1 MTIDLNYGQPLAGPS
16 MNEDKQQK
24 VIGQSA
30 EKQARIDPD
39 AAYANDISKLD
50 PLQLRLKYGDQA
62 VMDQIDYTLGQ
73 NQSKRMVSMGRS
85 PSEITKDAGLSVAKG
100 GVGLGGFLSQLAQMA
115 GQGMAV
121 TGQNW
126 NNPEQ
131 AIKNMHAVEVGN
143 ARTTAAINDAVNGAN
158 DALSKAMSRRSQLAA
173 ARTGAVIQS
182 EQQDNNA
189 QYEADVAAGM
199 NPILA
204 GAKKIGRGVVNGAAA
219 VTEDPTYFSNFA
231 AEQAPSLMLGPGAR
245 LAAVKEVTAGLEK
258 QAAKELL
265 MTDAGKAAVN
275 KAGTRNLMTGIGVT
289 EGTGAGQQTFD
300 SVMQTKPEDLQK
312 NSQEYRDLTQQGYSP
327 EDARAVVAQRAA
339 NTALAIQGPAAAL
352 TGKIAARFEL
362 SPLSGGGATGAG
374 RVLHALSSMGKET
387 LEETLQSGSGQ
398 LAQNIATKEHANEN
412 QSLTDG
418 VGEQA
423 GMGAVGAMSLAGGA
437 QTPSAVAGAV
447 KVTGKATADLARAGG
462 TAAAEK
468 LKSFAASR
476 TKLDGET
483 QAAADADAQSQ
494 TVEAAAQEYAKAEPQ
509 ADDSAQA
516 AEPEQP
522 APLPEEEAIAAQQPV
537 PQTATP
543 AGKDRLTKF
552 GRLYEILSSPHI
564 ESVSPDNQIQ
574 LKANAFH
581 ALQGMVAERNQ
592 LVQKLEENPDDAVAQ
607 KRADALTKAIQSD
620 AAVQVSAYAKEN
632 SAALAELV
640 KSGNVI
646 PDIIDQVTPQI
657 EQAARSVQQAA
668 TLNPESVPQPL
679 YHKIIGNAK
688 KLGLSPQQVTQ
699 LKGAQ
704 QIGAL
709 AEHKGTDLV
718 NKDVTEG
725 NGNGFVSLREHLENI
740 HGNLAANDV
749 QGAQQSL
756 EGLRKFA
763 QHMTDK
769 SRDFSRA
776 YKQFQANPGAGAVN
790 VVRADGT
797 PYNSLVDAKTGTA
810 KAMTAS
816 GKSVKLMEQIHKEAE
831 LLVNNYNQVLN
842 DHPALKGAGSEITL
856 PKLDLS
862 NAATAQPAAQTQ
874 NSKTELK
881 RESTTG
887 TGVFNGERELTRPEM
902 QDLASGEVTIAD
914 LKAKWA
920 EEAKAAE
927 PAAQTDQPAEQI
939 KEPESDPVSAPEV
952 GETRAESAP
961 AAVDTADQTRENTP
975 EPAPA
980 ADPVTANQEPV
991 TPPSETA
998 EEPQHATPEPSEPV
1012 ADSPAASEPVVN
1024 EQPVETGAER
1034 LLANLTPRLTR
1045 ERNVDKNESEADHE
1059 ARVSNAVVKWFDAA
1073 KPRTPFTRTTD
1084 FVQKL
1089 AEAVQTSAE
1098 AAGELLGLKEDEV
1111 LSQDNLRGL
1120 NAVNILNNGFRSTYV
1135 KAVQDKLG
1143 KVKDL
1148 NALPWRNAP
1157 ILYFTKVEENET
1169 TRRSAVS
1176 KHATDAIGM
1185 AAIKF
1190 AIDNLNVPP
1199 NTSRDQLAKDLGI
1212 EQDQLTAEIMERYQA
1227 GAQSFNVLA
1236 DRLGTSIMR
1245 TMGLKARNEAPNNV
1259 ANGIP
1264 LSLAMDALNVLGEMG
1279 LARIEEFTLQVN
1291 GKPKTFKTLRFV
1303 NGEGEML
1310 TGIDEALGS
1319 QFDILSRMI
1328 DPDSKASAYIDST
1341 PPVGSDRLG
1350 RSRVQKISNKLKDS
1364 LRTLQQKEFYLNTD
1378 LHDLVEGMG
1387 YDAVGRMLGVTP
1399 EDGLNKVHK
1408 ESVRGK
1414 NVSVKSAITSWQRGM
1429 QDLAAKAGDRALGDI
1444 PVRFAWSIGSNMRA
1458 MMNSSTFNPQ
1468 RHKLHRELMT
1478 GQPRDISLDNS
1489 KHVHQFQMA
1498 VAQALGEKVDRM
1510 SNAEAKANAA
1520 ATLAKPVFRN
1530 AVEVMKA
1537 HLGDFSGLQAA
1548 DVQAITAAV
1557 DAAGEGMKS
1566 FHGLLAQAKFEHAQ
1580 ENGSGKFTNHL
1591 TFELD
1596 GKTDGP
1602 ANALVHFGAV
1612 AGDGKF
1618 FDMLKKVGLFVNDA
1632 SSALN
1637 VFSKGSEDIYET
1649 VAKNINELMKNAT
1662 SPTMLAQLRL
1672 LQLSG
1677 NVKMTDVDDI
1687 RTATATRNMA
1697 KNPVTQTVYSAGD
1710 DAKVRSLSKQIQTA
1724 VYEQLSQAMQTG
1736 TELDAGILDAVIEL
1750 TGATALRDPQ
1760 NYKDFEFRQGHQ
1772 AQLEEQLTHGM
1783 GSILNV
1789 AIDNVLGDVVQ
1800 TGKRLAAAA
1809 GAQHQFFSRA
1819 LQKAREA
1826 KIQELRKAGEL
1837 SSFEDLS
1844 SDQMQDVYD
1853 SVAHLAPV
1861 YHNALTSGT
1870 NPRDGMLMSKET
1882 RGNYTGH
1889 KAESVFGDK
1898 TDVPGMYFEAPGAR
1912 PAPMMTISSGDATM
1926 MALYFLEHSN
1936 ALNVFDGLEVMPGDF
1951 DAAAAGINKAVFK
1964 GWQFGLMNSISESYQ
1979 KALPF
1984 MTPDLLEGM
1993 TAAELGDMAKAMK
2006 IPKKQIKGLTADAL
2020 INRIVTEAHSAGVEL
2035 SMRARNIEAVKN
2047 VIFNTLATST
2057 DHMAGHETPVI
2068 NRPDLAPLDDHE
2080 LYDEVRKR
2088 VTNELHRRDSV
2099 NNDGLPQQDL
2109 AMDRHLKA
2117 ANPGKGD
2124 AVTQYTKSQVTTAL
2138 RGYLDEVAGKKARIP
2153 QFVLDQIE
2161 KHLPD
2166 DMTIHIGTRQNIRDY
2181 IAEQFPDIPR
2191 ENALAALGMTYGKQV
2206 FIGNRS
2212 AETMMHELLHV
2223 ATQNTLNQYFADPS
2237 QLTAEQRNSV
2247 TALNRLM
2254 NDFLTDSRFAEM
2266 EPTTANYKVYAK
2278 VQDLLQSLIQSDNRN
2293 EALNEFVAWTLTNPH
2308 LAETL
2313 QETENL
2319 NEDTHIFKRVLKLIS
2334 RLLGIGTGA
2343 QSYFTSIAGHF
2354 TEVLGPMT
2362 TPLSETRAAP
2372 LNQLDLDSLNRRL
2385 RSERTTRSHQA
2396 HLDLTFDRLQSTL
2409 INRINTTQQPV
2420 AGITTAADRLD
2431 FDKLDPAI
2439 SQAANAFMAS
2449 GFPMSGQE
2457 EMIFKMTQASLQTA
2471 FEAKPANAVE
2481 ARRMFTEA
2489 SRALSPAD
2497 LVDGTGSMV
2506 MAQMRYDALFGEG
2519 LPAAEQL
2526 ANFLAASQTSELLRD
2541 KLRDKFV
2548 TPERAG
2554 EKTWE
2559 DRAVGAVN
2567 DAIRWT
2573 ANLGTGMGRSLEMQ
2587 KRLDILSKNLT
2598 HFEAEAKQ
2606 NVIVKATSSIGDSL
2620 DQVNNYVNQ
2629 KKANGAKWLAENT
2642 DGVTSKIANENARL
2656 AASGIL
2662 RGIAAMGS
2670 KRVAGDVAESMLS
2683 MINSGAKDK
2692 LLNPVQSLMSELI
2705 GITDSNRAVLNLLTR
2720 AKPLV
2725 DKVRQILREQ
2735 VPEMVA
2741 ERFSQPLT
2749 AQQSSALHSG
2759 VGKTD
2764 AAALLNHGYQV
2775 ADVARLYSDSAYR
2788 AQEIAAAKQ
2797 AVTGQ
2802 HAQTQLDAADA
2813 LAHFMVTGEVVNQH
2827 LLPNAQLIATLAG
2840 TKLKVDQ
2847 SNLQQRVDAIDKLVS
2862 LQAIDKLPS
2871 QMQQDVAG
2879 VMARELKAN
2888 AAENGAT
2895 FVLNLMNNLRANE
2908 GKRLGTM
2915 NTVKGAMH
2923 TTFDTHKSVVIAT
2936 PKQGADLIKRGYIKG
2951 AEFRGDPGNVHGVM
2965 HYYTSTE
2972 GGRPQWNQGAMQT
2985 VQATAGGVDPYTGR
2999 LRSPVSAPRLTGQQ
3013 VKIER
3018 AKRAGA
3024 IYQGRAFKPNGVT
3037 NNMRPV
3043 FDINGNVSGYEY
3055 SVPHAVRDA
3064 MLNAN
3069 TDLGHNLGV
3078 WNGRIVEE
3086 ELSQAFNRQL
3096 VKSLHQRYTEDMKT
3110 VGREDEFVTI
3120 NAAHK
3125 DPQVREAWS
3134 LMPVEMREMVKETF
3148 GGDLVVRKDMLDNAL
3163 GFRRASVNEIWEGN
3177 SRLSPTVQN
3186 LVYSVASAVMGNDA
3200 ARQLRKGERFVQEAV
3215 SSAKDW
3221 IVVRSL
3227 VVARDN
3233 IISNNIQLMGHG
3245 MSPLQI
3251 VRKSAEAMT
3260 LVDAYQKNERRLNE
3274 LSLLLNNGAD
3284 TARHPAYR
3292 REMEMLRAENT
3303 RSPIHAL
3310 VMDGHLPTIAEGL
3323 SENDDYSL
3331 RNDFNGWISR
3341 QTSKL
3346 PKGVTTAA
3354 RYALIARGT
3363 PIYAGLNRMIQYGDF
3378 TAKYALYDHLQT
3390 RKREKMDQQEAL
3402 KMLQDEFVNY
3412 SILPSRSRDYL
3423 ESMGATWF
3431 LNYKL
3436 RIQKILLRSIR
3447 DNPLRFLLTAGAA
3460 GAMDIPGV
3468 LESNLVTN
3476 STRPNL
3482 GWGALFRA
3490 HETHP
3495 LWWLID

>member
-1 MTIDLNYGQPLAGPS
+1 MENEMIGQPLAGPS
-16 MNEDKQQK
+16 KSDVKKQQ
-24 VIGQSA
+24 VAATSA
-30 EKQARIDPD
+30 AKQAELDPRAAAQKAYVNDLATLNSFDIEAKHGQQGLLDQLQYKMGQRMSDRIDGMSRSTGEILGD
-39 AAYANDISKLD
+39 AATSVEKGALNLAGGIYGGILSGGSALSRLGQQFGTDEQREFYREQEKEIASHNAGYSRLMNRLNESLD
-50 PLQLRLKYGDQA
+50 GQLSLKSRLVSDRMSGVMAQDQA
-62 VMDQIDYTLGQ
+62 E
-73 NQSKRMVSMGRS
+73 NQAQYDADIAAGRGKVSS
-85 PSEITKDAGLSVAKG
+85 T
-100 GVGLGGFLSQLAQMA
+100 LAQF
-115 GQGMAV
+115 
-121 TGQNW
+121 
-126 NNPEQ
+126 
-131 AIKNMHAVEVGN
+131 
-143 ARTTAAINDAVNGAN
+143 
-158 DALSKAMSRRSQLAA
+158 
-173 ARTGAVIQS
+173 
-182 EQQDNNA
+182 
-189 QYEADVAAGM
+189 
-199 NPILA
+199 
-204 GAKKIGRGVVNGAAA
+204 GRGFADGAGN
-219 VTEDPTYFSNFA
+219 VLSDPTYAGNFI
-231 AEQAPSLMLGPGAR
+231 AEQVPSLALGPLSK
-245 LAAVKEVTAGLEK
+245 LAATRSVTAGLTKAEAKDLLLSGQGKHMVEK
-258 QAAKELL
+258 Q
-265 MTDAGKAAVN
+265 
-275 KAGTRNLMTGIGVT
+275 GTRNLMTSIGVT
-289 EGTGAGQQTFD
+289 EGTGASQQTFD
-300 SVMQTKPEDLQK
+300 QVMQMKPEDLQK
-312 NSQEYRDLTQQGYSP
+312 NSQEYRDLIQQGYSAD
-327 EDARAVVAQRAA
+327 DARNVVAQRAS
-339 NTALAIQGPAAAL
+339 NVALAIQGPAAAL

-374 RVLHALSSMGKET
+374 RVLHALSSVGKET

-398 LAQNIATKEHANEN
+398 LAQNIGVQGHADST
-412 QSLTDG
+412 QSLTDN

-423 GMGAVGAMSLAGGA
+423 GMGAVGAIGLAGGA
-437 QTPSAVAGAV
+437 QAPSAAAGVA
-447 KVTGKATADLARAGG
+447 KVTGKAAADLARVGG
-462 TAAAEK
+462 SAAADK
-468 LKSFAASR
+468 LRAVAASR

-494 TVEAAAQEYAKAEPQ
+494 TVEAAAQEYAKAEPK

-552 GRLYEILSSPHI
+552 GRLYEIMSSPHI
-564 ESVSPDNQIQ
+564 ESVSPDNQMQ
-574 LKANAFH
+574 LAANAFQ

-632 SAALAELV
+632 SAALVELV

-646 PDIIDQVTPQI
+646 PDIINQVTPQI

-704 QIGAL
+704 QLGAL

-763 QHMTDK
+763 QHMSDK
-769 SRDFSRA
+769 SRDFTRA
-776 YKQFQANPGAGAVN
+776 HQQYLANPGNGAVN

-797 PYNSLVDAKTGTA
+797 PYNSLVNAKTGTA
-810 KAMTAS
+810 KTMTAS
-816 GKSVKLMEQIHKEAE
+816 GKSGPLMAQIHKEAE
-831 LLVNNYNQVLN
+831 LLASNYNQVLN
-842 DHPALKGAGSEITL
+842 DHPALSGSAVEVAPL
-856 PKLDLS
+856 PGKET
-862 NAATAQPAAQTQ
+862 AAPAQTQ

-927 PAAQTDQPAEQI
+927 PAAQTEQPAEQI
-939 KEPESDPVSAPEV
+939 KEPESEPVSAPEV
-952 GETRAESAP
+952 AETRAESAP

-1012 ADSPAASEPVVN
+1012 ADSPAASEPVVD

-1034 LLANLTPRLTR
+1034 LLANLTPRLAR
-1045 ERNVDKNESEADHE
+1045 ERNVEKNESEADHE

-1236 DRLGTSIMR
+1236 DRLGASIMR
-1245 TMGLKARNEAPNNV
+1245 TMGLKARSEAPNNV

-1328 DPDSKASAYIDST
+1328 DPDSKASAHIDSM
-1341 PPVGSDRLG
+1341 PPVGGDRLG

-1429 QDLAAKAGDRALGDI
+1429 QDLTAKAGDRALGDI

-1612 AGDGKF
+1612 TGDGKF

-1649 VAKNINELMKNAT
+1649 VAKNINEQMKNAT

-1993 TAAELGDMAKAMK
+1993 TAAELGDMARAMK

-2138 RGYLDEVAGKKARIP
+2138 RGYLDEVAGKKARVP

-2191 ENALAALGMTYGKQV
+2191 ENVHAALGMTYGKQV

-2266 EPTTANYKVYAK
+2266 EPTTANYKVYAN
-2278 VQDLLQSLIQSDNRN
+2278 VQDLLQSLIQSDKRN

-2409 INRINTTQQPV
+2409 INRINSTQKPV

-2862 LQAIDKLPS
+2862 LQAIDKLPA

-2895 FVLNLMNNLRANE
+2895 FVLNLMNNLRASE

-2915 NTVKGAMH
+2915 NTIKGAMH

-3086 ELSQAFNRQL
+3086 ELSQAFNREL

-3303 RSPIHAL
+3303 RSPIHSL

>member
-1 MTIDLNYGQPLAGPS
+1 MLKRT
-16 MNEDKQQK
+16 
-24 VIGQSA
+24 
-30 EKQARIDPD
+30 AR
-39 AAYANDISKLD
+39 
-50 PLQLRLKYGDQA
+50 RW
-62 VMDQIDYTLGQ
+62 V
-73 NQSKRMVSMGRS
+73 
-85 PSEITKDAGLSVAKG
+85 
-100 GVGLGGFLSQLAQMA
+100 
-115 GQGMAV
+115 
-121 TGQNW
+121 
-126 NNPEQ
+126 
-131 AIKNMHAVEVGN
+131 
-143 ARTTAAINDAVNGAN
+143 
-158 DALSKAMSRRSQLAA
+158 
-173 ARTGAVIQS
+173 
-182 EQQDNNA
+182 
-189 QYEADVAAGM
+189 
-199 NPILA
+199 
-204 GAKKIGRGVVNGAAA
+204 
-219 VTEDPTYFSNFA
+219 
-231 AEQAPSLMLGPGAR
+231 
-245 LAAVKEVTAGLEK
+245 
-258 QAAKELL
+258 
-265 MTDAGKAAVN
+265 
-275 KAGTRNLMTGIGVT
+275 
-289 EGTGAGQQTFD
+289 
-300 SVMQTKPEDLQK
+300 
-312 NSQEYRDLTQQGYSP
+312 
-327 EDARAVVAQRAA
+327 
-339 NTALAIQGPAAAL
+339 
-352 TGKIAARFEL
+352 
-362 SPLSGGGATGAG
+362 
-374 RVLHALSSMGKET
+374 
-387 LEETLQSGSGQ
+387 
-398 LAQNIATKEHANEN
+398 
-412 QSLTDG
+412 
-418 VGEQA
+418 
-423 GMGAVGAMSLAGGA
+423 
-437 QTPSAVAGAV
+437 
-447 KVTGKATADLARAGG
+447 
-462 TAAAEK
+462 
-468 LKSFAASR
+468 
-476 TKLDGET
+476 
-483 QAAADADAQSQ
+483 
-494 TVEAAAQEYAKAEPQ
+494 
-509 ADDSAQA
+509 
-516 AEPEQP
+516 
-522 APLPEEEAIAAQQPV
+522 
-537 PQTATP
+537 
-543 AGKDRLTKF
+543 
-552 GRLYEILSSPHI
+552 
-564 ESVSPDNQIQ
+564 
-574 LKANAFH
+574 
-581 ALQGMVAERNQ
+581 
-592 LVQKLEENPDDAVAQ
+592 
-607 KRADALTKAIQSD
+607 
-620 AAVQVSAYAKEN
+620 
-632 SAALAELV
+632 ELV

-679 YHKIIGNAK
+679 YQKIIGNAK
-688 KLGLSPQQVTQ
+688 KLGLSQQQVTQ

-749 QGAQQSL
+749 KGAQQSL

-769 SRDFSRA
+769 SRDFTRA
-776 YKQFQANPGAGAVN
+776 YKQFQANPGNGAVN

-797 PYNSLVDAKTGTA
+797 PYNSLVNAKTGTA

-816 GKSVKLMEQIHKEAE
+816 GKSVELMKQIHKEAE
-831 LLVNNYNQVLN
+831 LLVNNYNRVLD
-842 DHPALKGAGSEITL
+842 DHPALNGAGSKITL

-862 NAATAQPAAQTQ
+862 NAATAQPAEQTQ

-927 PAAQTDQPAEQI
+927 PAAQTAQPVEQI
-939 KEPESDPVSAPEV
+939 KEPESEPVSAPEV
-952 GETRAESAP
+952 AETRAESAP
-961 AAVDTADQTRENTP
+961 AAVDTADQTRENIP

-991 TPPSETA
+991 TPPSETV

-1012 ADSPAASEPVVN
+1012 ADSPAASEPVVD
-1024 EQPVETGAER
+1024 EQPVQTGAER
-1034 LLANLTPRLTR
+1034 MFAGLTPKLEREKPEGHTDIDHADRVDNVVLKYFTPVAGKSLLA
-1045 ERNVDKNESEADHE
+1045 
-1059 ARVSNAVVKWFDAA
+1059 
-1073 KPRTPFTRTTD
+1073 RTPD
-1084 FVQKL
+1084 FMARLKTAL
-1089 AEAVQTSAE
+1089 TGTGTEL
-1098 AAGELLGLKEDEV
+1098 GELLQLKDTETLDADQRLGLDLLVKFND
-1111 LSQDNLRGL
+1111 QFRQNLL
-1120 NAVNILNNGFRSTYV
+1120 PAIH
-1135 KAVQDKLG
+1135 KKLG
-1143 KVKDL
+1143 SYKKDGVTHTDP
-1148 NALPWRNAP
+1148 NQIAWRNSP
-1157 ILYFTKVEENET
+1157 ILYFSKMKTADDGSQVMAIPSRHLTDAMAMT
-1169 TRRSAVS
+1169 TM
-1176 KHATDAIGM
+1176 KHALDNMRPGTALSRDAIAEQLGIDIDDVTDKLYEVFAEGNQSFTQVAQRLAQSLNRAIGM
-1185 AAIKF
+1185 KANEDAPENI
-1190 AIDNLNVPP
+1190 AD
-1199 NTSRDQLAKDLGI
+1199 GI
-1212 EQDQLTAEIMERYQA
+1212 A
-1227 GAQSFNVLA
+1227 
-1236 DRLGTSIMR
+1236 
-1245 TMGLKARNEAPNNV
+1245 
-1259 ANGIP
+1259 
-1264 LSLAMDALNVLGEMG
+1264 LSLAQDSLNLMTTVGMAE
-1279 LARIEEFTLQVN
+1279 IENVTIPIAKADTQ
-1291 GKPKTFKTLRFV
+1291 
-1303 NGEGEML
+1303 NGEKPFRDIKTIRFLDKKGDTLNNLSKALGTQLDL
-1310 TGIDEALGS
+1310 TSRMFDPESKTSAFIDEVPRSTGKS
-1319 QFDILSRMI
+1319 Q
-1328 DPDSKASAYIDST
+1328 
-1341 PPVGSDRLG
+1341 G
-1350 RSRVQKISNKLKDS
+1350 RSRVQVLSRKMEQYQKK
-1364 LRTLQQKEFYLNTD
+1364 LQQEPFFLNAD
-1378 LHDLVEGMG
+1378 LHDLVRGMG
-1387 YDAVGRMLGVTP
+1387 TENMAKMLGHSPLEGLNIVHSRTVKGQNQSIMGAIETF
-1399 EDGLNKVHK
+1399 EDGM
-1408 ESVRGK
+1408 R
-1414 NVSVKSAITSWQRGM
+1414 
-1429 QDLAAKAGDRALGDI
+1429 DLTAKAGDRALHDV
-1444 PVRFAWSIGSNMRA
+1444 PVHFAWKVGSNLRG
-1458 MMNSSTFNPQ
+1458 MMQSSTFNPQ
-1468 RHKLHRELMT
+1468 RHKYHRELLT
-1478 GQPRDISLDNS
+1478 ITPVALKVNDKAHIRDFTL
-1489 KHVHQFQMA
+1489 A
-1498 VAQALGEKVDRM
+1498 VAQALGVDIDRK
-1510 SNAEAKANAA
+1510 SNRNAA
-1520 ATLAKPVFRN
+1520 RELNTTLNTPVIRN
-1530 AVEVMKA
+1530 AIDILRSQ
-1537 HLGDFSGLQAA
+1537 LGDFSRLSPS
-1548 DVQAITAAV
+1548 DVAAITDAV
-1557 DAAGEGMKS
+1557 NAAGQGMKS
-1566 FHGLLAQAKFEHAQ
+1566 FHGLLAQAKYESALH
-1580 ENGSGKFTNHL
+1580 SGEATFNNHL
-1591 TFELD
+1591 TMELD

-1602 ANALVHFGAV
+1602 AHAIVQMGTVVL
-1612 AGDGKF
+1612 GKKLR
-1618 FDMLKKVGLFVNDA
+1618 DLLAKVGLFINSDDT
-1632 SSALN
+1632 ALN
-1637 VFSKGSEDIYET
+1637 VFSENNDDIYET
-1649 VAKNINELMKNAT
+1649 VADTADTLMRDKYQGNTTPELQ
-1662 SPTMLAQLRL
+1662 AQMIL
-1672 LQLSG
+1672 LG
-1677 NVKMTDVDDI
+1677 KAKMVQFTDIADFSTY
-1687 RTATATRNMA
+1687 RTKRSIA
-1697 KNPVTQTVYSAGD
+1697 KGPVTQTVYSSSETSIREKLRNEMLDVVYAGLSEAMSRDTLLD
-1710 DAKVRSLSKQIQTA
+1710 DDIRNAAITLTGAKELNNPDTYEKFEFSSYQIERIDAAFENGMGDIMNIAIASTLKHVIDSSSKIRSAANDQHSVFEAAFNAARERKLAALIKEGTTASYNDLTKKQIQ
-1724 VYEQLSQAMQTG
+1724 E
-1736 TELDAGILDAVIEL
+1736 
-1750 TGATALRDPQ
+1750 
-1760 NYKDFEFRQGHQ
+1760 
-1772 AQLEEQLTHGM
+1772 
-1783 GSILNV
+1783 
-1789 AIDNVLGDVVQ
+1789 
-1800 TGKRLAAAA
+1800 
-1809 GAQHQFFSRA
+1809 
-1819 LQKAREA
+1819 
-1826 KIQELRKAGEL
+1826 
-1837 SSFEDLS
+1837 
-1844 SDQMQDVYD
+1844 VYD
-1853 SVAHLAPV
+1853 EVSHLAPI
-1861 YHNALTSGT
+1861 YHTSLSDGVT
-1870 NPRDGMLMSKET
+1870 PRQGMLMSKELNSGP
-1882 RGNYTGH
+1882 GN
-1889 KAESVFGDK
+1889 KKVESIFGGG
-1898 TDVPGMYFEAPGAR
+1898 TEVPTLRFGEPGAR
-1912 PAPMMTISSGDATM
+1912 PAPMLTIASGDATM
-1926 MALYFLEHSN
+1926 MADYFLKHGR
-1936 ALNVFDGLEVMPGDF
+1936 ALNMFDGLEVMPGQLNE
-1951 DAAAAGINKAVFK
+1951 AADYINSSVFK
-1964 GWQFGLMNSISESYQ
+1964 AWQYDLAGTVYESM
-1979 KALPF
+1979 KGS
-1984 MTPDLLEGM
+1984 MKDV
-1993 TAAELGDMAKAMK
+1993 TAADFAAMPEK
-2006 IPKKQIKGLTADAL
+2006 E
-2020 INRIVTEAHSAGVEL
+2020 INRLLHKISDWNKPGVSADVERKAHYLFRRLESSIA
-2035 SMRARNIEAVKN
+2035 AVGDISDKTTSVKQ
-2047 VIFNTLATST
+2047 VIFNHFKTST
-2057 DHMAGHETPVI
+2057 DHMAGNQTPVV
-2068 NRPDLAPLDDHE
+2068 NRSDLASVPDSQVDQLLFKEAVESKANRIAADDPE
-2080 LYDEVRKR
+2080 SKQYNNPVPDE
-2088 VTNELHRRDSV
+2088 
-2099 NNDGLPQQDL
+2099 
-2109 AMDRHLKA
+2109 AIMRHLSDQKA
-2117 ANPGKGD
+2117 PSGD
-2124 AVTQYTKSQVTTAL
+2124 KVTTYSRTQSVEAL
-2138 RGYLDEVAGKKARIP
+2138 HKYLDEVAGKKARIP
-2153 QFVLDQIE
+2153 HFVLSQVE
-2161 KHLPD
+2161 KYLPED
-2166 DMTIHIGTRQNIRDY
+2166 LQMHVGDENQLKQY
-2181 IAEQFPDIPR
+2181 IMEHFPD
-2191 ENALAALGMTYGKQV
+2191 LGDVDLNETNGMYWGSQIFLKNHS
-2206 FIGNRS
+2206 G
-2212 AETMMHELLHV
+2212 ETMLHEMVHAATRNQLHNYFYDP
-2223 ATQNTLNQYFADPS
+2223 QQLNAS
-2237 QLTAEQRNSV
+2237 QRESI
-2247 TALNRLM
+2247 TALNRIM
-2254 NDFLTDSRFAEM
+2254 NDFLASNEDSPLIELSDKSQRVQ
-2266 EPTTANYKVYAK
+2266 TTIRQMVE
-2278 VQDLLQSLIQSDNRN
+2278 SGNRE
-2293 EALNEFVAWTLTNPH
+2293 EALNEFVAWSLTNPA
-2308 LAETL
+2308 LAEDL
-2313 QETENL
+2313 QKAENK
-2319 NEDTHIFKRVLKLIS
+2319 NKETHIVERVLKAIA
-2334 RLLGIGTGA
+2334 RLLGIGTAA
-2343 QSYFTSIAGHF
+2343 QSYFVSIAGHVGNVMRDVPSRS
-2354 TEVLGPMT
+2354 TGN
-2362 TPLSETRAAP
+2362 RAAP
-2372 LNQLDLDSLNRRL
+2372 LNQLNLDALNRRL

-2862 LQAIDKLPS
+2862 LQAIDKLPA
-2871 QMQQDVAG
+2871 QMQQDVAD

-2888 AAENGAT
+2888 AADNGAT
-2895 FVLNLMNNLRANE
+2895 FVLNLMNNLRVKE

-3086 ELSQAFNRQL
+3086 ELSQAFNREL

-3177 SRLSPTVQN
+3177 SRLSPTIQN

-3390 RKREKMDQQEAL
+3390 RKREKMDQQGAL

-3476 STRPNL
+3476 SMRPNL